1 MQRLLKTFTKVREKQ
16 YDIDI
21 PAAVVLAASGMS
33 AQGVQKAEG
42 RRSGLASDTAVAEE
56 VLYRDLPGC

>member
-1 MQRLLKTFTKVREKQ
+1 M
-16 YDIDI
+16 
-21 PAAVVLAASGMS
+21 VLAASGMS